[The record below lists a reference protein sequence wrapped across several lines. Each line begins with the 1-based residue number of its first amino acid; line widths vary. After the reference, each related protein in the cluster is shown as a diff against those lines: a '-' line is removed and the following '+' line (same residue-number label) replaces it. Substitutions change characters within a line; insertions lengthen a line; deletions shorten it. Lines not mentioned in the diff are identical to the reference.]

1 MFKTM
6 LFYFPPILY
15 LYTMKRMIAI
25 LLSLQI
31 LLGSLFPNVDA
42 MQLAKIG
49 ELVKHYQ
56 EHVATEN
63 QDLSFVDFLIMH
75 YSSTS
80 EHTKT
85 AKHSHSNLPHLDS
98 HHSLI
103 SYCEPVFKSIIPSSV
118 AVVATFPEPNFV
130 WQNLYHFSLSRTL
143 LNPPKGC

>member
-1 MFKTM
+1 
-6 LFYFPPILY
+6 
-15 LYTMKRMIAI
+15 MKQIVAI

-56 EHVATEN
+56 EHVTTEN

-75 YSSTS
+75 YSTTS

-85 AKHSHSNLPHLDS
+85 AKHSHSNLPHFDS
-98 HHSLI
+98 HNVI
-103 SYCEPVFKSIIPSSV
+103 ITFCEPVFRGIFPPTLAIS
-118 AVVATFPEPNFV
+118 ATFPEPNFV

>member
-1 MFKTM
+1 
-6 LFYFPPILY
+6 
-15 LYTMKRMIAI
+15 MKQMIAI
-25 LLSLQI
+25 LLSTQI
-31 LLGSLFPNVDA
+31 LLGSFFPNVDA

-63 QDLSFVDFLIMH
+63 QELSFVDFLVMH

-80 EHTKT
+80 NHNKT

-98 HHSLI
+98 HHVVI
-103 SYCEPVFKSIIPSSV
+103 AYCEPIFKSIIPSSSS
-118 AVVATFPEPNFV
+118 TIFQSFPEPNFS
-130 WQNLYHFSLSRTL
+130 WQNFYHFSLSQTL